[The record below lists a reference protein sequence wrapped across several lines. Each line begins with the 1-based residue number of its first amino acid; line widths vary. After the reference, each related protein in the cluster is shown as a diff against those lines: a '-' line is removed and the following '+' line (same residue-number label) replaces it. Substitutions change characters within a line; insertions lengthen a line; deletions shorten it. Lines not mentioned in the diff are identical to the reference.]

1 MVIKNATTDMAQQ
14 GEPYKFGIK
23 EEMLESFITQRGF
36 SQVCN
41 VTSEDYKKAYFYGI
55 NESRPVC
62 CLTYFAHA
70 VIK

>member
-1 MVIKNATTDMAQQ
+1 
-14 GEPYKFGIK
+14 
-23 EEMLESFITQRGF
+23 MLESFITQRGF